1 MCFVENGDTQA
12 SLFHTAA
19 RMIYQELKSR
29 RVTTLPRTETTS
41 CRISDKGSD
50 EGCAVILCKALAA
63 LKPGVQR
70 AG

>member
-1 MCFVENGDTQA
+1 MTMEETEEENKKQGMYATI
-12 SLFHTAA
+12 S
-19 RMIYQELKSR
+19 
-29 RVTTLPRTETTS
+29 TED
-41 CRISDKGSD
+41 RSD